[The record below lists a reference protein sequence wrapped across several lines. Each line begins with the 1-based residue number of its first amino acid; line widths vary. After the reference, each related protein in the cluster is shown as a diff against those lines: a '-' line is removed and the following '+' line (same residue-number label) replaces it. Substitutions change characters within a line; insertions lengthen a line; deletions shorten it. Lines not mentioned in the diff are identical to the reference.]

1 MRRIF
6 TNKRIIVFLFLLII
20 VANSYPSFRN
30 LYFKHTIF
38 RQELKE
44 KLLASRTVYPTDEQ
58 FTKIS
63 DCLYSYLIKKY
74 HSPNRFPGF
83 SNYNQEDRNE
93 CLNCIRNYL
102 NSDMQ
107 SGQNRISKMDS
118 IRTNL
123 WKY

>member
-1 MRRIF
+1 MRKIF

-20 VANSYPSFRN
+20 VANSYPLFRN

-38 RQELKE
+38 KQELKE
-44 KLLASRTVYPTDEQ
+44 KLVASETIYPTDEQ

-83 SNYNQEDRNE
+83 SNYTQEDKNE
-93 CLNCIRNYL
+93 CLNCIKNYL
-102 NSDMQ
+102 NTDMQ
-107 SGQNRISKMDS
+107 PGQNRISKIDS
-118 IRTNL
+118 IKAKL